1 MKFFLDNN
9 LSPRFAQ
16 ALQALEGDG
25 GHEVVH
31 LRSKFS
37 GDAKD
42 VAWIRSLASEGNWVI
57 ISGDMRISQREF
69 EREAWLNSG
78 LTAFFFAKG
87 WTNIK
92 FWDQAWRLIKWWPAI
107 VEQAQNICP
116 GAGFVVPLKSAK
128 LEQLRA

>member
-1 MKFFLDNN
+1 LKFFLDNN

-16 ALQALEGDG
+16 ALYALEGE
-25 GHEVVH
+25 HSNEVVH

-37 GDAKD
+37 ADAKD
-42 VAWIRSLASEGNWVI
+42 VDWITSLAREGEWVI

-69 EREAWLNSG
+69 EREAWLSSG

-107 VEQAQNICP
+107 VDQASRIRP
-116 GAGFVVPLKSAK
+116 GAGFIVPLKSTK
-128 LEQLRA
+128 LEQIRV